1 VIGLKIA
8 VSYDEFIAE
17 LGRAGLSVRK
27 FAELVGMR
35 PNSVSNNAKRGEVP
49 MHLAVIA
56 ALLSELGVRRIP
68 IDPIFAR
75 PALNN
80 IAKKPRGA
88 SSTGKFGADKQGRLE
103 LLP

>member
-1 VIGLKIA
+1 M
-8 VSYDEFIAE
+8 SYDEFISE
-17 LGRAGLSVRK
+17 LGKAGLSVRK
-27 FAELVGMR
+27 FAALVGMR

-49 MHLAVIA
+49 THLAVIA

-68 IDPIFAR
+68 IDPIFSR
-75 PALNN
+75 LQFTK

-88 SSTGKFGADKQGRLE
+88 SAAGKFGGDKQGHLE

>member
-1 VIGLKIA
+1 M
-8 VSYDEFIAE
+8 SYDEFISE
-17 LGRAGLSVRK
+17 LGKAGLSVRK

-49 MHLAVIA
+49 THLAVIA

-68 IDPIFAR
+68 IDPIFSR
-75 PALNN
+75 LELTKT
-80 IAKKPRGA
+80 AKKPRGA
-88 SSTGKFGADKQGRLE
+88 SLAGKFGGDKQGRLE